1 MVVGRSRAAHERSFI
16 KIKSDG
22 KGVRQMQPEQR
33 NSLESV

>member
-1 MVVGRSRAAHERSFI
+1 LRLRPPRLPEQSFM

-22 KGVRQMQPEQR
+22 KGVRQMQPEQQ